1 MSVSRNR
8 GITTPDKSSLASY
21 DGMDPSIGLI
31 RIGRIV
37 NQLVKRMNYLYSKC
51 RIILFL
57 VSIGSGITLDAS
69 EQDAYVLGD
78 VVKIPVLS
86 VGASIY
92 SLDLQLI
99 PSTDPVQ
106 LVMIAAQEITLSEA
120 NLSNASSFANN
131 TLTIPTLT
139 AGNASYRIELI
150 LVSAEPSVIL
160 QLSKVD
166 LLPAETNPSTNSP
179 PTRTQTDFEK
189 AEALFNESIAQPI
202 VQSKCI
208 SCHRQGRSA
217 GGTSLVFVRSSATS
231 QGINIAAFAALLQ
244 RRNDGINYILRKVS
258 GNGHGGGTQLA
269 AGSASYNNLSEF
281 LTLLSR

>member
-1 MSVSRNR
+1 MSDPPTRSPRQPGTQAARPTTAASRAA
-8 GITTPDKSSLASY
+8 TASSWRRISWLGAAGLAAGDNGGYS
-21 DGMDPSIGLI
+21 SSASAA
-31 RIGRIV
+31 R
-37 NQLVKRMNYLYSKC
+37 KRAA
-51 RIILFL
+51 
-57 VSIGSGITLDAS
+57 AS
-69 EQDAYVLGD
+69 AVGD

-166 LLPAETNPSTNSP
+166 LLPAETNPSTNSQP
-179 PTRTQTDFEK
+179 ARTQTDFEK

-231 QGINIAAFAALLQ
+231 QGINIAAFEALLQ

>member
-1 MSVSRNR
+1 
-8 GITTPDKSSLASY
+8 
-21 DGMDPSIGLI
+21 
-31 RIGRIV
+31 
-37 NQLVKRMNYLYSKC
+37 MNYLYSKC
-51 RIILFL
+51 RVILLL
-57 VSIGSGITLDAS
+57 VYTGSRITLDAA
-69 EQDAYVLGD
+69 EHDAYVVGD

-99 PSTDPVQ
+99 PNTDPVQ
-106 LVMIAAQEITLSEA
+106 LVMVAAQEITLSEA

-166 LLPAETNPSTNSP
+166 LIPAEANPSTNSQP
-179 PTRTQTDFEK
+179 NRTQTDFEK

-231 QGINIAAFAALLQ
+231 QGINIAAFEALLQ

>member
-1 MSVSRNR
+1 
-8 GITTPDKSSLASY
+8 
-21 DGMDPSIGLI
+21 MDPSIGLI

-57 VSIGSGITLDAS
+57 VSIGSGITLNAS
-69 EQDAYVLGD
+69 EQHAYVVGD

-166 LLPAETNPSTNSP
+166 LIPAEANPSANSQ

-231 QGINIAAFAALLQ
+231 QGINIAAFEALLQ

>member
-1 MSVSRNR
+1 MSRNR
-8 GITTPDKSSLASY
+8 GITPTDKSSLASY
-21 DGMDPSIGLI
+21 DGIDPLLGLKRI
-31 RIGRIV
+31 RKV
-37 NQLVKRMNYLYSKC
+37 LNPVVKKMNYLYSKC
-51 RIILFL
+51 RVILLL
-57 VSIGSGITLDAS
+57 VYTGSWITLDAA
-69 EQDAYVLGD
+69 EHDAYVVGD

-99 PSTDPVQ
+99 PNTDPVQ
-106 LVMIAAQEITLSEA
+106 LVMVAAQEITLSEV

-131 TLTIPTLT
+131 TLTIPTLA

-166 LLPAETNPSTNSP
+166 LIPAEANPSTNSQ

-231 QGINIAAFAALLQ
+231 QGIIIAAFEALLQ

>member
-1 MSVSRNR
+1 
-8 GITTPDKSSLASY
+8 
-21 DGMDPSIGLI
+21 
-31 RIGRIV
+31 
-37 NQLVKRMNYLYSKC
+37 MNYLYSKC
-51 RIILFL
+51 RVILLL
-57 VSIGSGITLDAS
+57 VYTGSRITLDAA
-69 EQDAYVLGD
+69 EHDAYVVGD

-99 PSTDPVQ
+99 PNTDPVQ
-106 LVMIAAQEITLSEA
+106 LVMVAAQEITLSEA

-150 LVSAEPSVIL
+150 LISAEPSVIL

-166 LLPAETNPSTNSP
+166 LIPAEANPSTNSQ

-231 QGINIAAFAALLQ
+231 QGINIAAFEALLQ